1 MRWRR
6 ISRELCDF
14 RHLAAKRQGHAGWQ
28 AVAVL
33 LCGLLAGCATDGA
46 TGNPLTQRFVWF
58 RYLNGDDI
66 RQNCF
71 PGSPSRTRLVY
82 NGRYQEQ
89 LRRYEVIANGA
100 GGALLDSR
108 AQGRASLTRVTLND
122 VMAPWRWQ
130 QAEIRLSP
138 QEVTEFEAALQRSRL
153 LRPATRGSA
162 VALRR
167 FLLDRRRL
175 PGGKAVLQCLAP
187 PLGGVFGARVPGLPL
202 RARWHW
208 RRGQSAAPD
217 RCRRAYLS
225 GYPAGGHG
233 SAEEFLVDRWRRRS
247 ARHSWNAK
255 DSCRTAAKLRAQVA
269 RAIWAAFDGEAVL

>member
-1 MRWRR
+1 MRQRGK
-6 ISRELCDF
+6 SRALWDF
-14 RHLAAKRQGHAGWQ
+14 RHLAAKRQGRAGWQ
-28 AVAVL
+28 AAAVL

-138 QEVTEFEAALQRSRL
+138 QEVAELEAALQRSGFFGPPPVGLRL
-153 LRPATRGSA
+153 PSAGFYWLAVGCREGRLYFNAWLHPSEGFSALAFPDFLFARDGTGVAVNPPRRIDAAELAFQRTRPAATGRQRNFWLTVGDGGLRGMRGTR
-162 VALRR
+162 RT
-167 FLLDRRRL
+167 
-175 PGGKAVLQCLAP
+175 
-187 PLGGVFGARVPGLPL
+187 
-202 RARWHW
+202 
-208 RRGQSAAPD
+208 
-217 RCRRAYLS
+217 
-225 GYPAGGHG
+225 PAGQPQ
-233 SAEEFLVDRWRRRS
+233 S
-247 ARHSWNAK
+247 
-255 DSCRTAAKLRAQVA
+255 
-269 RAIWAAFDGEAVL
+269 